1 MVSRW
6 RDRHQQALFIVDQFE
21 ELYTLNPS
29 EIQEGFSRF
38 LRRLV
43 DDGDVHV
50 LLSMRDDFLYRCHA
64 QDSLRPV
71 FDGLLPLEQP
81 GHEGLHRAL
90 VEPAQRLGF
99 VFEDEGL
106 LGEMI
111 SEVEGERGA
120 LPLLAFAVAR
130 LWEKRDR
137 ERLPM
142 VREIFKNLVT
152 SEGTRSVRSIEEML
166 TVFPDSS
173 RADAVQV
180 LHRLV
185 DVRLLTSF
193 EEEGTEGH
201 GRRRI
206 EVVHETLLSSW
217 PRLVRWQTQD
227 ADAAQLRDQL
237 RQAARTWDE
246 HDRTADFLWT
256 GKAYREFSVWRENYP
271 GGLTELEEDFASAMT
286 THAKR
291 RRRRRR
297 VAVATL
303 IAVLVGGLAVVGSF
317 WRRSVRE
324 TRRAE
329 AQKLFALAQIEID
342 NDRTA
347 SLAYTIKS
355 LEMTDEPEVRKLAV
369 EALWRGPSKF
379 IIDESPSWSIPFSPD
394 GRRLVKSEE
403 SSEGLH
409 LEVLSSDGARLE
421 LGPIHGNNRVNVNIS
436 PGGEFFTSWDWNIRP
451 EPKTVALWSM
461 SESKPLATHKYEGAV
476 RIHSTAWNERRLI
489 LLVIEDGVGNFDTLA
504 EDGSHRRLGALTA
517 TGYKSWT
524 MDSKT
529 GRWLGAIQEDDV
541 VVFEI
546 RDTNLGEPRRLGR
559 HPGVIR
565 AEFHPRGDFLVTW
578 SKDGEI
584 RFWDPTGSSELKT
597 LEAPGSFLA
606 ASLMGDG
613 ALLVAWMQQESE
625 EAATLWSLEG
635 ETPRLLRRYV
645 GRTPDR
651 GPWDPVGWRFPTS
664 SRQGG
669 LGLLLLSA
677 PPGAEPI
684 PIVDFNWTS
693 YFHPHGDWLST
704 TGLEGSLLWNL
715 ARPFS
720 VVIARLPQ
728 PVFDLEFERE
738 GRFLAAAGGR
748 NYWMR
753 LWPLEGDVP
762 KAAATMLETRE
773 HGHLYGVAVSPD
785 GEQLLVSTQVSGA
798 LLMPVSGG
806 PARVLKGLEDAIIG
820 GAFSPSGRLA
830 AVPTGRWSSDPPA
843 VHLWDVGTGRHVEAV
858 ETGSNPYRG
867 LHFYSEDI
875 LLVATETGFMKLGLD
890 GRSSEQLLDGRFS
903 RFAVSRDGR
912 RALLLEG
919 DNPAGGGGRA
929 VVFDIEAGEAMP
941 LTSHGSDICAVS
953 IDDAGSIAV
962 TGNTDGEIRV
972 GPITGEEPYLLLGHS
987 GVVAKVAVDPLG
999 RWIASNGHLG
1009 DLTVRLWPMPDLSKP
1024 PLHSLPH
1031 DELIAKLKTLT
1042 NLRVVRDEESATGW
1056 KLTHDPF
1063 PGWETVPTW

>member
-1 MVSRW
+1 MGDGADVVTGGAEPREIGGGPFRLDEWVVDPSLNRLSRGDTTIQLELKVMDVLVCLAERAGEVLSRQEIVDRVWATEFISDNTLTHAITELRNALGDDARNPSFIETIHRRGYRLIAPVEPTVSDEAGESRVARFPVPERAARPENDRSPYPGLAAFTEADAEFFCGREAEVAQMWRKLTSRRLLAVIGPSGVGKSSFLRAGVIPAKPEGWGVLVCQPGEAPFAALARALVPEFAGDIEATAQLVDLRDGDRAVAMVSRW

-29 EIQEGFSRF
+29 EIQQCFSKF

-106 LGEMI
+106 PGEMI

-137 ERLPM
+137 ERRLLTTQAYTDIGGVGGALGRHAESTLKAVGDQRLPM
-142 VREIFKNLVT
+142 VREIFRNLVT
-152 SEGTRSVRSIEEML
+152 SEGTRSVRSIDEML

-185 DVRLLTSF
+185 DARLLTSF
-193 EEEGTEGH
+193 EEERTEGH

-317 WRRSVRE
+317 WRRSVHE

-329 AQKLFALAQIEID
+329 AQKLFALAQIELD

-355 LEMTDEPEVRKLAV
+355 LEMADDPEVRKLAV
-369 EALWRGPSKF
+369 EALWRGPSKL
-379 IIDESPSWSIPFSPD
+379 IIDESPSWSIRFSPD

-461 SESKPLATHKYEGAV
+461 SEPKPLATHKYEGAV

-489 LLVIEDGVGNFDTLA
+489 LLVIEDGVENFDALS

-529 GRWLGAIQEDDV
+529 GRWLGAIQGDDV

-546 RDTNLGEPRRLGR
+546 RDTDLGEPRRLGR
-559 HPGVIR
+559 HLGVIR

-613 ALLVAWMQQESE
+613 ALLVAWMQHEGE

-635 ETPRLLRRYV
+635 ETPRLLRHYV

-651 GPWDPVGWRFPTS
+651 GPWDPVGRRFPTS

-669 LGLLLLSA
+669 PRPSAAFGATRGRADSDRRLQLVVRLS
-677 PPGAEPI
+677 
-684 PIVDFNWTS
+684 
-693 YFHPHGDWLST
+693 
-704 TGLEGSLLWNL
+704 
-715 ARPFS
+715 
-720 VVIARLPQ
+720 
-728 PVFDLEFERE
+728 
-738 GRFLAAAGGR
+738 
-748 NYWMR
+748 
-753 LWPLEGDVP
+753 
-762 KAAATMLETRE
+762 
-773 HGHLYGVAVSPD
+773 
-785 GEQLLVSTQVSGA
+785 
-798 LLMPVSGG
+798 
-806 PARVLKGLEDAIIG
+806 PARGL
-820 GAFSPSGRLA
+820 
-830 AVPTGRWSSDPPA
+830 
-843 VHLWDVGTGRHVEAV
+843 
-858 ETGSNPYRG
+858 
-867 LHFYSEDI
+867 
-875 LLVATETGFMKLGLD
+875 
-890 GRSSEQLLDGRFS
+890 
-903 RFAVSRDGR
+903 
-912 RALLLEG
+912 
-919 DNPAGGGGRA
+919 
-929 VVFDIEAGEAMP
+929 
-941 LTSHGSDICAVS
+941 
-953 IDDAGSIAV
+953 
-962 TGNTDGEIRV
+962 
-972 GPITGEEPYLLLGHS
+972 
-987 GVVAKVAVDPLG
+987 AVDN
-999 RWIASNGHLG
+999 R
-1009 DLTVRLWPMPDLSKP
+1009 
-1024 PLHSLPH
+1024 
-1031 DELIAKLKTLT
+1031 
-1042 NLRVVRDEESATGW
+1042 
-1056 KLTHDPF
+1056 F
-1063 PGWETVPTW
+1063 